1 MEENI
6 KCYFQQKMIR
16 RPKKWLNKMR
26 YCQKSN
32 LWIGVGNPLNSA
44 KYTGQINELPGYYD
58 L

>member
-1 MEENI
+1 MLFSTENDQKTKK
-6 KCYFQQKMIR
+6 KC
-16 RPKKWLNKMR
+16 LNKMR